1 MIDDVKSQNITIG
14 RGQKDTI
21 KIAFRR
27 SLAVLLIKVLL
38 KCQGQKTYCSG
49 QEKELET
56 KTGRPQ
62 VQTNFSRGIAM
73 K

>member
-1 MIDDVKSQNITIG
+1 MMSEVRMSLQEEDRKTLL
-14 RGQKDTI
+14 KL
-21 KIAFRR
+21 AFRR
-27 SLAVLLIKVLL
+27 SLAVLLIKGLL

-49 QEKELET
+49 QEKELEP

-62 VQTNFSRGIAM
+62 VQTNFSRGMAM